1 MSHWDYFFDF
11 LTHIQ
16 KYYMRTSAKDG
27 MSHDPFFWPLKY
39 FTRSFVIASVYS
51 SSKNKKSMS
60 VLIIA
65 FYTSTRYDHNYRM
78 FPWTISIFDIPNFDL
93 DLEIVCC

>member
-1 MSHWDYFFDF
+1 MCDTVIYVPLMMPYFNCELLFSVLNVSHWDYFFDF

-39 FTRSFVIASVYS
+39 FTRS
-51 SSKNKKSMS
+51 
-60 VLIIA
+60 L
-65 FYTSTRYDHNYRM
+65 
-78 FPWTISIFDIPNFDL
+78 
-93 DLEIVCC
+93 